1 MYMIPVLY
9 KSTEKEFIT
18 QGIGALKDAIS
29 CTVTEERNGTYELT
43 MKYPITGIHYA
54 DIKERNI
61 IAAIPSPYRNQ
72 LGVILMACLLFF
84 FLFFYPE

>member
-1 MYMIPVLY
+1 MIPVLY

-18 QGIGALKDAIS
+18 QGIGALKDAVS

-61 IAAIPSPYRNQ
+61 IAAIPSPYREKQ
-72 LGVILMACLLFF
+72 PFRI
-84 FLFFYPE
+84 YKISKPEPPS